1 MYSDLVVTPSVVKA
15 WDINITVKVT
25 VENVGKL
32 DGDEVC
38 VSRPC
43 YHNMDVR
50 VVSNFLCLQVTQVYL
65 SWTSPNAAGIAP
77 IRQLVGAQRNFIK
90 SQQSLPVRL
99 APIFV
104 EHFIQTCVC
113 DMC

>member
-38 VSRPC
+38 VSRP
-43 YHNMDVR
+43 
-50 VVSNFLCLQVTQVYL
+50 
-65 SWTSPNAAGIAP
+65 
-77 IRQLVGAQRNFIK
+77 
-90 SQQSLPVRL
+90 
-99 APIFV
+99 
-104 EHFIQTCVC
+104 
-113 DMC
+113 